1 MKSKAKI
8 RVIRKKELTSEATK
22 VNENEVPAPDEGRQS
37 ARKMV
42 TNVSSWV
49 RDFQKRKRVET
60 KEALDKL
67 FPAEPQAD
75 SA

>member
-8 RVIRKKELTSEATK
+8 KVIRKKELILEATNTEEK
-22 VNENEVPAPDEGRQS
+22 QAPDPKEGRQS

-60 KEALDKL
+60 KEALDKI

>member
-1 MKSKAKI
+1 MMKTKPKI
-8 RVIRKKELTSEATK
+8 RVIRKKELS
-22 VNENEVPAPDEGRQS
+22 VNQEKETLKTDDGKKS

-49 RDFQKRKRVET
+49 NDFQKRRRAET
-60 KEALDKL
+60 KEALEVL
-67 FPAEPQAD
+67 FPAGPQAD

>member
-1 MKSKAKI
+1 MKPKAKI
-8 RVIRKKELTSEATK
+8 RVIRKKELSSKATK
-22 VNENEVPAPDEGRQS
+22 VEETPVPTTEDGRQS

-60 KEALDKL
+60 KEALDKF
-67 FPAEPQAD
+67 FPGEPQAD

>member
-1 MKSKAKI
+1 MMKTKPKI
-8 RVIRKKELTSEATK
+8 RVIRKKELS
-22 VNENEVPAPDEGRQS
+22 VNQEKETLKRDDGKKS

-49 RDFQKRKRVET
+49 NDFQKRRRAET
-60 KEALDKL
+60 KEALEVL
-67 FPAEPQAD
+67 FPAGPQAD